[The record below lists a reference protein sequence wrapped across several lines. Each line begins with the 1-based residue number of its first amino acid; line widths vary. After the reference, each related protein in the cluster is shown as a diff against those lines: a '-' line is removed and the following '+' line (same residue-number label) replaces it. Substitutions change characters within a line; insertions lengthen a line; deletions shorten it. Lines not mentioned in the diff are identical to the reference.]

1 MSLERHKIEHHLQLP
16 VPNLYLFDKVG
27 STNEIVW
34 DLWEKTKQTPI
45 IAIASQQTA
54 GRGQWGRTWVSHLG
68 GLYLSMGLTFNIP
81 AEAVYHLTLWSGW
94 GIAEELRRYG
104 LDVKLKWPNDLIL
117 EGQKLG
123 GIKSETRIQQ
133 GMITYGVIGV
143 GINWDNDIPQTG
155 ITLQS
160 CSQPHQI
167 ESLEVLAAI
176 TINGILQGYQ
186 TYLREGIEVLLKN
199 YLELLDSLGRKVIIE
214 GVEGTIVGVS
224 TQGELK
230 VCLESPGAKTI
241 IKLPPGTITLGYP
254 AN

>member
-1 MSLERHKIEHHLQLP
+1 MTLDRQKIENHLQQLLP
-16 VPNLYLFDKVG
+16 GLYLFDKVG
-27 STNEIVW
+27 STNQMVW

-54 GRGQWGRTWVSHLG
+54 GRGQWGRTWLSSVG
-68 GLYLSMGLTFNIP
+68 GLYLSMGLTLNIS

-94 GIAEELRRYG
+94 GIAKTLQDYG
-104 LDVKLKWPNDLIL
+104 LAVNLKWPNDLIL
-117 EGQKLG
+117 EGRKLG

-143 GINWDNDIPQTG
+143 GINWDNEVPQTG
-155 ITLQS
+155 ITIES
-160 CSQPHQI
+160 SSHPHQI

-186 TYLREGIEVLLKN
+186 AYLSDGIEGLLKN
-199 YLELLDSLGRKVIIE
+199 YLELLDSIGRKVIIE

-230 VCLESPGAKTI
+230 VCLQSPGAKTI
-241 IKLPPGTITLGYP
+241 IKLPPGTVSLGYQ
-254 AN
+254 AK